1 MDSISSEFVSQ
12 DWCWNEDN
20 FWQGRRN
27 YHQQILAEST
37 MRGGTSGSIKLS
49 LEKRSELQGVVSKIT
64 GKHMGKS
71 KWTLNVENIIINNF
85 GVLRKSDTKKLDN
98 NYM

>member
-20 FWQGRRN
+20 LWQGRRN
-27 YHQQILAEST
+27 YHQQTLAEST

-71 KWTLNVENIIINNF
+71 KWTLNAENIIINNF

-98 NYM
+98 NYT